1 MYHSPIPYHVD
12 VPQSGPLKRKLD
24 FTLSDEELVGDSV
37 GDDHGYMR
45 RSHRRSSQA
54 EPCLLV
60 DSQIL
65 DIDIS
70 RYINDEVNLEVAIR
84 DRLATTIQGRIQW
97 TLQMLDALSNV
108 QVPHDQLLDGDD
120 FQDAALDALDA
131 LEAPS
136 SFIFDVGFPEERSPS
151 PSFSPT
157 VPNQPAFQRVPK
169 TRSSRTPKPS
179 QQKKHLYI
187 KLPFSTSDSQFAILA
202 CPTCSRTQFTT
213 LQGLLNHARLA
224 HGVEWASHDACI
236 TACAVSISADAQNW
250 ETYERD
256 GVEVPWGG
264 SVVGLRRLFER
275 AVGVEGVLPTSPSAH
290 VMSDALLE
298 HSVTPSTLLSRTLGL
313 HADSPALAQFL
324 GRAPKRRCI
333 HVYDEDQHVD
343 IMTLDGTSSRTDG
356 LVPEEPAQPKK
367 GFCMRYPHRNTA
379 RGDLDL
385 VVDVNPGAEA
395 INADNASIP
404 AIIPAGTTASRFH
417 IMARIRL
424 EDRSLFLKEGEP
436 IVVPIAAQYSCT
448 QTYVPS

>member
-1 MYHSPIPYHVD
+1 MVIQWAMIV
-12 VPQSGPLKRKLD
+12 V
-24 FTLSDEELVGDSV
+24 
-37 GDDHGYMR
+37 R
-45 RSHRRSSQA
+45 RSHCRRPQA
-54 EPCLLV
+54 EQCLLV
-60 DSQIL
+60 DSQV
-65 DIDIS
+65 IDIS
-70 RYINDEVNLEVAIR
+70 RYINDEVDLEVAIR
-84 DRLATTIQGRIQW
+84 ERLATTIQGRIQW
-97 TLQMLDALSNV
+97 ALQMLDALSNAKEP
-108 QVPHDQLLDGDD
+108 QDQPLDGDD
-120 FQDAALDALDA
+120 FQDAALDALEA

-136 SFIFDVGFPEERSPS
+136 SFIFDAGLPEERSPS

-187 KLPFSTSDSQFAILA
+187 RLPSSTTDGQLAILA

-236 TACAVSISADAQNW
+236 TASAVPISADAQ
-250 ETYERD
+250 TYERE

-275 AVGVEGVLPTSPSAH
+275 AVGVDGILPTSPSAH
-290 VMSDALLE
+290 ATSGAPLE
-298 HSVTPSTLLSRTLGL
+298 NPAIAPSTLLSRTLGL

-343 IMTLDGTSSRTDG
+343 IITLDGTGSQPGRFVS
-356 LVPEEPAQPKK
+356 EEPAQPEK
-367 GFCMRYPHRNTA
+367 GFYMRYPHRNTA
-379 RGDLDL
+379 RKNLDL
-385 VVDVNPGAEA
+385 VVDIIPGGET
-395 INADNASIP
+395 INADNSSTP
-404 AIIPAGTTASRFH
+404 ATIPAGTTASRFH

-424 EDRSLFLKEGEP
+424 EDRSLFLKEGKPSLFP
-436 IVVPIAAQYSCT
+436 ITAQYSRA